1 MAQIKNL
8 WSILRGK
15 YPENEYVLMEEVSNA
30 AGFNRS
36 NSADF
41 IAVNLWP
48 SRGLAINGIE
58 LKSFRSDWLRELKKP
73 DKAESIFQ
81 YCDYFWLLTTD
92 DTIAKLEEIPVTW
105 GWMCVKGCKIKVLK
119 DAPKLTPAQLSKGF
133 LISMLR
139 RAADKSSFVH
149 KDSIQDKIN
158 EAKEIVAQQ
167 KDRDREIQLKRA
179 VQLNKIV
186 TEFEEHS
193 GLRFG
198 TWGGYEPKKIGSA
211 VKFINENGTEGIK
224 KDLEQLEIT
233 ATNICN
239 KIKQV
244 LEAL

>member
-1 MAQIKNL
+1 MAQVKNL
-8 WSILRGK
+8 WSILRAK

-36 NSADF
+36 NSADY

-92 DTIAKLEEIPVTW
+92 ETIAKLEEIPVTW
-105 GWMCVKGCKIKVLK
+105 GWMTVKGCKIKVLK

-139 RAADKSSFVH
+139 RAADKTSFVH
-149 KDSIQDKIN
+149 KDSIEDKI
-158 EAKEIVAQQ
+158 KQHVEIALEQ
-167 KDRDREIQLKRA
+167 KGRENDRKLKRA
-179 VQLNKIV
+179 EELSKI
-186 TEFEEHS
+186 
-193 GLRFG
+193 
-198 TWGGYEPKKIGSA
+198 
-211 VKFINENGTEGIK
+211 
-224 KDLEQLEIT
+224 
-233 ATNICN
+233 C
-239 KIKQV
+239 
-244 LEAL
+244 